1 MAGIRFFS
9 MSRFPD
15 TRRPAMHVINI
26 PNRGGDSRGKELKS
40 SPKTMKKYNIPSLN
54 IDDIIGELNLK
65 PFAYDVRWIS
75 L

>member
-15 TRRPAMHVINI
+15 TRRPAMLLAYYT
-26 PNRGGDSRGKELKS
+26 RGGDSREKELKS
-40 SPKTMKKYNIPSLN
+40 SPKTMKKYSIPSLN
-54 IDDIIGELNLK
+54 IDKIIGDLNSK
-65 PFAYDVRWIS
+65 SVAYDVRWIS